1 MAIDTLWL
9 NVVIAALWLA
19 LVGMV
24 ALIVDRATPPGTEW
38 TRKVLHI
45 GTGNIILI
53 AWWLKIP
60 AWVGV
65 AAAMFFTAVSI
76 ASYLLPLLPS
86 VNNIGRRSWGTC
98 FYAISI
104 GVLVAWFWP
113 WQMPSLAALGILVMT
128 WGDGLAGLI
137 GKRFGRHHYQLMG
150 MTKSWEGSGTMAVV
164 SFAVSLAILWRG
176 CDRPLIAVA
185 IALIVALFATFL
197 EAFSK
202 LGIDNLT
209 VPIGSSALA
218 YGLVRL
224 FCLNLLPP

>member
-1 MAIDTLWL
+1 MPIDTLWL
-9 NVVIAALWLA
+9 NVVIAALWLV
-19 LVGMV
+19 LVGGLAFV
-24 ALIVDRATPPGTEW
+24 VDRATPPGTEW

-53 AWWLKIP
+53 AWWLNIP
-60 AWVGV
+60 AWVGIGSAV
-65 AAAMFFTAVSI
+65 MFTGVSI
-76 ASYLLPLLPS
+76 ASYALPLLPS

-113 WQMPSLAALGILVMT
+113 LQMPSLAALGILVMT

-137 GKRFGRHHYQLMG
+137 GKRFGKHRYQVMG
-150 MTKSWEGSGTMAVV
+150 MTKSWEGTATMGIV
-164 SFAVSLAILWRG
+164 SFIVSLAMLWPG
-176 CDRPLIAVA
+176 CANPFVASA
-185 IALIVALFATFL
+185 IALTVALFATLL
-197 EAFSK
+197 ESFSK

-218 YGLVRL
+218 YGLIRL
-224 FCLNLLPP
+224 FCLNLLP

>member
-1 MAIDTLWL
+1 MPIDTLWL

-19 LVGMV
+19 LVGTV
-24 ALIVDRATPPGTEW
+24 AFVVDRATPPGTEW

-45 GTGNIILI
+45 GTGNIVLI
-53 AWWLKIP
+53 AWWLNIP
-60 AWVGV
+60 AWIGI
-65 AAAMFFTAVSI
+65 AAAVVFTGVSI
-76 ASYLLPLLPS
+76 ASYALPLLPS

-113 WQMPSLAALGILVMT
+113 LQMPNLAALGILVMT

-137 GKRFGRHHYQLMG
+137 GKRFGRHRYQVMG
-150 MTKSWEGSGTMAVV
+150 MAKSWEGTATMAVV
-164 SFAVSLAILWRG
+164 SFAVSLAMLWPS
-176 CDRPLIAVA
+176 CDRPLVSIM
-185 IALIVALFATFL
+185 IALAVALFATLL
-197 EAFSK
+197 ESFSK

-218 YGLVRL
+218 YALIRL
-224 FCLNLLPP
+224 FCPNLLP

>member
-1 MAIDTLWL
+1 MPIDTLWL

-24 ALIVDRATPPGTEW
+24 AFVVDRATPPGTEW

-45 GTGNIILI
+45 GTGNIVLI
-53 AWWLKIP
+53 AWWLDIP
-60 AWVGV
+60 AWIGI
-65 AAAMFFTAVSI
+65 AAAVMFTGVSI
-76 ASYLLPLLPS
+76 ASYALPLLPS

-113 WQMPSLAALGILVMT
+113 LQMPNLAALGILVMT

-137 GKRFGRHHYQLMG
+137 GKRFGKHRYQVMG
-150 MTKSWEGSGTMAVV
+150 MTKSWEGTATMAVV
-164 SFAVSLAILWRG
+164 SFAVSLAMLWPG
-176 CDRPLIAVA
+176 CYSPLIAIM
-185 IALIVALFATFL
+185 IALAVALFATLL
-197 EAFSK
+197 ESFSK
-202 LGIDNLT
+202 LGLDNLT

-218 YGLVRL
+218 YALIRL
-224 FCLNLLPP
+224 FCPNLLP

>member
-1 MAIDTLWL
+1 MPIDTPWL

-19 LVGMV
+19 LVGIV
-24 ALIVDRATPPGTEW
+24 AFVVERATPPGTEW

-45 GTGNIILI
+45 GTGNIVLI
-53 AWWLKIP
+53 AWWLNIP
-60 AWVGV
+60 AWIGI
-65 AAAMFFTAVSI
+65 AAAVMFTGVSI
-76 ASYLLPLLPS
+76 ASYALPLLPS

-113 WQMPSLAALGILVMT
+113 LQMPSLAALGILVMT

-137 GKRFGRHHYQLMG
+137 GKRFGKHCYRVMG
-150 MTKSWEGSGTMAVV
+150 MTKSWEGTATMGIV
-164 SFAVSLAILWRG
+164 SFVVSLAMLWPG
-176 CDRPLIAVA
+176 CDRPLVA
-185 IALIVALFATFL
+185 IAIALAVALFATLL
-197 EAFSK
+197 ESFSK

-218 YGLVRL
+218 YGLIRL
-224 FCLNLLPP
+224 FCLNLLP

>member
-19 LVGMV
+19 LVGLV
-24 ALIVDRATPPGTEW
+24 AFVVDRATPPGTEW

-53 AWWLKIP
+53 AWWLNIP
-60 AWVGV
+60 AWIGIASAV
-65 AAAMFFTAVSI
+65 MFTGVSI
-76 ASYLLPLLPS
+76 ASYALPLLPS

-113 WQMPSLAALGILVMT
+113 LQMPNLAALGILVMT

-137 GKRFGRHHYQLMG
+137 GKRFGKHCYRVMG
-150 MTKSWEGSGTMAVV
+150 MTKSWEGTATMGLV
-164 SFAVSLAILWRG
+164 SFVVGLGLLWPS
-176 CDRPLIAVA
+176 CADPLMAAA
-185 IALIVALFATFL
+185 IALAVALFATFL
-197 EAFSK
+197 ESFSK

-218 YGLVRL
+218 YGLIRL
-224 FCLNLLPP
+224 FCPNLLP